1 MVGVEE
7 DRKIVDIN
15 PSSTFETPSN
25 NSFISKASSAYSK
38 RFSKE
43 EELAFDRVMGK
54 SILDEKEKEELE
66 EWFKKHC
73 INSKFYHINHLL
85 TCEEEGISP
94 TSSDDKALLKE
105 YHNRDRT
112 YSQFF
117 KLWIALYFYEREL
130 NYLREI
136 RFENMRLK
144 SPEEL
149 SFSSSV
155 KKPKRARFEETIN

>member
-1 MVGVEE
+1 MIGVEE
-7 DRKIVDIN
+7 DRKIDIN
-15 PSSTFETPSN
+15 SSSTFKTPSN
-25 NSFISKASSAYSK
+25 NSLISKASSSHSK

-43 EELAFDRVMGK
+43 EILAINRVMGK
-54 SILDEKEKEELE
+54 SILDEEEKEELD
-66 EWFKKHC
+66 EWSKKHC
-73 INSKFYHINHLL
+73 INSKFFHINHLL

-94 TSSDDKALLKE
+94 TSSEDKALLIE
-105 YHNRDRT
+105 YHNRDRA

-117 KLWIALYFYEREL
+117 KLWSALYFYEREL

-136 RFENMRLK
+136 RSENMKLK

-155 KKPKRARFEETIN
+155 KKTKRARFEETIN